1 MGMVR
6 SHYIS
11 TPSPIQ
17 NSMVL
22 ELNNLSFPS
31 PRMFCTKIVLYIGQ
45 VVSKKRT
52 TNNYGNDRQK
62 AMKFSIR
69 KNAIELMAQMKMRR
83 IEKRIIFPLKNYS
96 ILFLSLTQ

>member
-1 MGMVR
+1 MLR
-6 SHYIS
+6 TI
-11 TPSPIQ
+11 
-17 NSMVL
+17 
-22 ELNNLSFPS
+22 
-31 PRMFCTKIVLYIGQ
+31 IVSYIGQ

-83 IEKRIIFPLKNYS
+83 IEKKG
-96 ILFLSLTQ
+96 